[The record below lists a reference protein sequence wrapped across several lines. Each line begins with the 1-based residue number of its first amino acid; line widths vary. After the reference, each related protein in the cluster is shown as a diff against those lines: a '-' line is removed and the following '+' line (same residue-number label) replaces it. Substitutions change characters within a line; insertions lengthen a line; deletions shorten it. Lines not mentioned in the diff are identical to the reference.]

1 MGLNRGTIRRGK
13 KKVISKN
20 NDVKQILDNM
30 DLYDFQKKAVM
41 DTIESLPVREVK
53 YDIKEEV
60 VEESLI
66 QSTSLLSDDI
76 EEVIEETVKTPPEP
90 IDEVIEVSDEEVV
103 VEIEVLNTE
112 KNINNTVYSEEVI
125 KDIVKEDKS
134 KELEE
139 MLKEEENKSDEEK
152 KVICL
157 DTLDV
162 YENAKD
168 AESKTPAKA
177 SAITRNCNGN
187 SKRAGGLR
195 WMYYKNYLLQE
206 NK

>member
-1 MGLNRGTIRRGK
+1 MGLNRRTIRRGK
-13 KKVISKN
+13 KKVISKDN
-20 NDVKQILDNM
+20 SVKQVLDNM

-90 IDEVIEVSDEEVV
+90 IDEVIEVSDAEVV
-103 VEIEVLNTE
+103 AE
-112 KNINNTVYSEEVI
+112 
-125 KDIVKEDKS
+125 EDKS

-139 MLKEEENKSDEEK
+139 ILKKEENKSDEEK

-195 WMYYKNYLLQE
+195 WMYYKDYLLQE

>member
-1 MGLNRGTIRRGK
+1 MGLNRRTIRRGK
-13 KKVISKN
+13 KKNISKN

-30 DLYDFQKKAVM
+30 DLYDFQKEVVM
-41 DTIESLPVREVK
+41 DIIESPPVREVED
-53 YDIKEEV
+53 DIKEEV

-90 IDEVIEVSDEEVV
+90 INEVVEVSDVEVV
-103 VEIEVLNTE
+103 VE
-112 KNINNTVYSEEVI
+112 
-125 KDIVKEDKS
+125 EDKS
-134 KELEE
+134 KELEKI
-139 MLKEEENKSDEEK
+139 LKEEENKSDEEK

-195 WMYYKNYLLQE
+195 WMYYKDYLLQ
-206 NK
+206 

>member
-1 MGLNRGTIRRGK
+1 MGLNRRTIRRGK

-90 IDEVIEVSDEEVV
+90 IDEVIEVSDEE
-103 VEIEVLNTE
+103 
-112 KNINNTVYSEEVI
+112 
-125 KDIVKEDKS
+125 DKS
-134 KELEE
+134 KELEKI
-139 MLKEEENKSDEEK
+139 LKEEENKSDEEK

-195 WMYYKNYLLQE
+195 WMYYKDYLLQE

>member
-20 NDVKQILDNM
+20 NDVKQIVDNM
-30 DLYDFQKKAVM
+30 DLYDFQKEVVM
-41 DTIESLPVREVK
+41 DIIESPPVREVED
-53 YDIKEEV
+53 DIKEEV

-90 IDEVIEVSDEEVV
+90 INEVVEVSDVEVV
-103 VEIEVLNTE
+103 VE
-112 KNINNTVYSEEVI
+112 
-125 KDIVKEDKS
+125 EDKS

-139 MLKEEENKSDEEK
+139 ILKEEENKSDEEK

-195 WMYYKNYLLQE
+195 WMYYKDYLLQE

>member
-90 IDEVIEVSDEEVV
+90 IDEVVEVSDEVV
-103 VEIEVLNTE
+103 VE
-112 KNINNTVYSEEVI
+112 
-125 KDIVKEDKS
+125 DIVEENKS

-139 MLKEEENKSDEEK
+139 ILKEEENKSDEEK

-195 WMYYKNYLLQE
+195 WMYYKDYLLQE

>member
-1 MGLNRGTIRRGK
+1 
-13 KKVISKN
+13 
-20 NDVKQILDNM
+20 M
-30 DLYDFQKKAVM
+30 DLYDFQKNAVM

-60 VEESLI
+60 VKESLI

-90 IDEVIEVSDEEVV
+90 IDEVVEVSDEVV
-103 VEIEVLNTE
+103 VE
-112 KNINNTVYSEEVI
+112 
-125 KDIVKEDKS
+125 DIVEENKS

-139 MLKEEENKSDEEK
+139 VLKEEENKSDEEK

-187 SKRAGGLR
+187 STRAGGLR
-195 WMYYKNYLLQE
+195 WMYYKDYLLQE

>member
-1 MGLNRGTIRRGK
+1 MGLNRRTIRRGK
-13 KKVISKN
+13 KKVISKDN
-20 NDVKQILDNM
+20 SVKQVLDNM

-76 EEVIEETVKTPPEP
+76 EEVIEETVKTPPET

-103 VEIEVLNTE
+103 VE
-112 KNINNTVYSEEVI
+112 
-125 KDIVKEDKS
+125 EDKS

-139 MLKEEENKSDEEK
+139 ILKEEENKSDEEK

-195 WMYYKNYLLQE
+195 WMYYKDYLLQE